1 MTVLGVLGVIA
12 LVIVCVVAIIVTGG
26 FVHGAR
32 LEWKRQQI
40 LAEQAQ
46 AEARIQLATTATLN
60 RLFAAAREAL
70 RQSYDRP

>member
-12 LVIVCVVAIIVTGG
+12 LVIAAVVAAIFVGG
-26 FVHGAR
+26 IVHGAR

-46 AEARIQLATTATLN
+46 AEARIQLATSATLN
-60 RLFAAAREAL
+60 RLFAAAREAQ
-70 RQSYDRP
+70 RQSHDRS